1 MVYSPST
8 SRYRGHVSNAADGAA
23 PQSRPA
29 ALPVG
34 ERQVKLLLLVAP
46 PASAMWRSLRW
57 SQWSRPWSASNG
69 AARSSTAL
77 ANWAA
82 DGAPPR
88 NRELVGLP
96 QLTVSAPDWRVSG
109 GRMFGALPAV
119 RDT

>member
-1 MVYSPST
+1 MD
-8 SRYRGHVSNAADGAA
+8 RSNAADAAA
-23 PQSRPA
+23 PQSWPA

-34 ERQVKLLLLVAP
+34 ERQVKLRLLVAT

-57 SQWSRPWSASNG
+57 AQRSRPWSASNG
-69 AARSSTAL
+69 AAKSSTAL
-77 ANWAA
+77 AIWAA

-96 QLTVSAPDWRVSG
+96 QLTVAAPDWRVSG
-109 GRMFGALPAV
+109 GRMSGALPVV